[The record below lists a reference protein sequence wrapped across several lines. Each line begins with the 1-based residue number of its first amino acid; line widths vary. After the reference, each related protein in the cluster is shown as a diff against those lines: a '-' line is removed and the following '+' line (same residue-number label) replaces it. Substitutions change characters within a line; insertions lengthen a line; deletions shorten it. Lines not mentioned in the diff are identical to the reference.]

1 MMVALTGFQIRLE
14 DNLEKA
20 HRIVI
25 YSGFECN
32 MTTIQFEILPTPDAL
47 KNDLECF
54 RVGTYTGSEEV
65 AVRVCPNGFPGIVF
79 QHHDGKSVIKNI
91 VTDAGRTIQVPTL
104 FAYGQVTVVSTMY
117 FAAPFSTIQAI
128 FKPHAQKT
136 LFGMDASALTN
147 NSMGSQSFGAEELN
161 NKLIEAESDAEL
173 AALLS
178 DFLAAKRE
186 QANVRD
192 VLIEEGLLFIGQH
205 IAAVSIESLREHLHL
220 SERQLEKRFN
230 QTVGIPPQLYI
241 RIRRVN
247 EAFRLMDSG
256 KYERLVDIAYEL
268 NFYDQSHFIRDIKA
282 FSGLT
287 PKGITQRVDD
297 FHHDLAGSSYMYR

>member
-1 MMVALTGFQIRLE
+1 MS
-14 DNLEKA
+14 N
-20 HRIVI
+20 
-25 YSGFECN
+25 
-32 MTTIQFEILPTPDAL
+32 IQFEILPAPNSL

-54 RVGTYTGSEEV
+54 RVGTYRGSEEV

-79 QHHDGKSVIKNI
+79 QHHNGKSVIKNI

-117 FAAPFSTIQAI
+117 FTAPFSTIQVI
-128 FKPHAQKT
+128 FKPQAQKT
-136 LFGMDASALTN
+136 LFGINAATLTN

-161 NKLIEAESDAEL
+161 LKLISAKNDEEL
-173 AALLS
+173 VALLS
-178 DFLAAKRE
+178 DFLVAKRA

-192 VLIEEGLLFIGQH
+192 SLIEEGLLFISRH
-205 IAAVSIESLREHLHL
+205 INTVSMESLREYLHL

-230 QTVGIPPQLYI
+230 QTVGISPQLYI
-241 RIRRVN
+241 RIKRVN

-268 NFYDQSHFIRDIKA
+268 NFYDQSHFIRDIRA

-297 FHHDLAGSSYMYR
+297 FHHDPVGSSYMFR